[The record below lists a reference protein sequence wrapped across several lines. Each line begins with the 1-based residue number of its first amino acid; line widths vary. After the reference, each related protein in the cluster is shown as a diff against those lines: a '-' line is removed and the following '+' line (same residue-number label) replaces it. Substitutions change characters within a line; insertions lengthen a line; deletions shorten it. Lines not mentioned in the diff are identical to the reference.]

1 MSIAKVI
8 EVIAESEESWEDA
21 ARSAVEHASV
31 TVKDIKHLYV
41 KDLQAI
47 VEDEKIV
54 KFRLNC
60 NLTFL
65 VKHHVEHIE
74 GQ

>member
-8 EVIAESEESWEDA
+8 EVIAESDESWEDA
-21 ARSAVEHASV
+21 AQNAIAHASV

-47 VEDEKIV
+47 VDNDKIV

-60 NLTFL
+60 NLTFM
-65 VKHHVEHIE
+65 VRNNAEHVTE
-74 GQ
+74 